1 MLPFLENSY
10 KKETEE
16 KESFTADFMSLA
28 LPWKQNQTKT
38 QKVTDKSP
46 FVSTGSKIINIC
58 NNP

>member
-1 MLPFLENSY
+1 MLPLLQMVTKE
-10 KKETEE
+10 ETEE
-16 KESFTADFMSLA
+16 KGSFTADFMSLA

-46 FVSTGSKIINIC
+46 FMSTGSKIINIC